1 MHHQKGQIPRADLN
15 LKTWTASEE
24 EHSTDGVREEEHS
37 MDNAVGREEENQ
49 RNGNAPRDMHP
60 FQHLFRLTK

>member
-1 MHHQKGQIPRADLN
+1 MN